1 MRYWDNDKDRMFDEA
16 LDELIREQRELD
28 EQAQRAYE
36 IQNIGNAQVLIGAI

>member
-16 LDELIREQRELD
+16 IDELIREQRELN

-36 IQNIGNAQVLIGAI
+36 MQNISNPQLLRGAI